1 MGAEWEAAVMF
12 VEDGIEC
19 GRITSTTKT
28 EYEVCLGRN
37 PGEPMVVRLAVGE
50 RVHAHF
56 LFEDAPDAQ
65 LNIRRQHVMAHVL
78 IDLLE
83 AAGYRVETPR
93 EASATKALL
102 LEAADV
108 IDSEFGT
115 RKGTHP
121 IVASLRKAAER

>member
-1 MGAEWEAAVMF
+1 MF

-28 EYEVCLGRN
+28 EHEVCLGRN

-83 AAGYRVETPR
+83 AAGYRVETPK

-102 LEAADV
+102 LEAADAFRTGPGENQPTFKR
-108 IDSEFGT
+108 DLPE
-115 RKGTHP
+115 R
-121 IVASLRKAAER
+121 LRKAAER